1 LAHKC
6 QSNEDAVSDGIFFM
20 VNLKMRFEPNP
31 FLDMTVLHG
40 SSMVD
45 EDKGRLKYMMRGVR

>member
-1 LAHKC
+1 
-6 QSNEDAVSDGIFFM
+6 
-20 VNLKMRFEPNP
+20 MRFGLNP

-45 EDKGRLKYMMRGVR
+45 EDKGCLKYMMRGV

>member
-1 LAHKC
+1 MKMPF
-6 QSNEDAVSDGIFFM
+6 SDGIFFM